1 MSNILIGVTGGIA
14 AYKIPQLCRFF
25 TLNGHNVKI
34 IMTESAAKF
43 VTPLTFEAITGNRVY
58 LDDFKEYIEPEN
70 IKHISLT
77 DWADIFIIAPAT
89 ANTIGKIANGIAD
102 NLLTSSVMAYDSNK
116 PLILA
121 PAMNTK
127 MFKNRFFQ
135 KNLNLLRENGVFI
148 VDPTFG
154 ILACRDEGQGKMAE
168 PEDIFLYS
176 RRFLRKS
183 SILKGKKVLVTA
195 GPTVEYI
202 DPVRYISN
210 RSSGKMGY
218 ALAESAYEYGAD
230 VVLISGP
237 TNLKTFINKKDVI
250 SADQMYNE
258 VISSLEN
265 IDILIMSAAVADYKI
280 ENYSEEKIKKN
291 SESLELKL
299 KKNKDILKEAAKFKS
314 RNQIFVG
321 FAAESHDLEANAFQK
336 MKNKSLDMI
345 VANDISRK
353 DIGFDSEDNEVTIF
367 FADGKRIKLEKM
379 NKKLLSENII
389 KIIAGLKD

>member
-321 FAAESHDLEANAFQK
+321 FAAESHDLEANAVQK